1 MQLQMDLKSLGYSVA
16 GPAPSVERAFKIL
29 DREPVKA
36 ALLDV
41 HLGNENSI
49 PIANKL
55 ADLDIPFLFITGF
68 ERVEVD
74 SEQFDNHILLRK
86 PINSEQLDT
95 AMHQLLAGTGE
106 HFTSRRPLCIGQSTA
121 RASRLDGIR
130 FGPSR
135 IQGLDLFLCT
145 GQRLIHLGRLEMIAD
160 HLWVRGLPLELL
172 HERFRLEDGILHR
185 LIYSR
190 RSL

>member
-1 MQLQMDLKSLGYSVA
+1 MPKNKGKRTMSDQNEKLLVVEDTFLIAMQLQMDLKSLGYSVA

-74 SEQFDNHILLRK
+74 SKQFDNHILLRK
-86 PINSEQLDT
+86 PINLEQLDT
-95 AMHQLLAGTGE
+95 AMHQLLDSNE
-106 HFTSRRPLCIGQSTA
+106 
-121 RASRLDGIR
+121 
-130 FGPSR
+130 
-135 IQGLDLFLCT
+135 
-145 GQRLIHLGRLEMIAD
+145 
-160 HLWVRGLPLELL
+160 
-172 HERFRLEDGILHR
+172 
-185 LIYSR
+185 
-190 RSL
+190 